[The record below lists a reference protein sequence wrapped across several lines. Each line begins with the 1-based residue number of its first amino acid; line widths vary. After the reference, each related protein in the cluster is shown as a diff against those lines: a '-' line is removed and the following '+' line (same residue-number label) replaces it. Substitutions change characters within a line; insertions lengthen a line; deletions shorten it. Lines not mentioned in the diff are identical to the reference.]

1 MFLKT
6 TPREFLFDGVPFCV
20 NVIGI
25 AKAICK
31 EIEKRNTKTIR
42 VLPDGSMKFSF
53 FYHVSVVAKG
63 YYRIDLFHADLVIE
77 LVEKHD

>member
-1 MFLKT
+1 MFLRT
-6 TPREFLFDGVPFCV
+6 TPKEFLFDGVPFCV

-53 FYHVSVVAKG
+53 FNHVSNG
-63 YYRIDLFHADLVIE
+63 WGGWMDTTGLTR
-77 LVEKHD
+77 